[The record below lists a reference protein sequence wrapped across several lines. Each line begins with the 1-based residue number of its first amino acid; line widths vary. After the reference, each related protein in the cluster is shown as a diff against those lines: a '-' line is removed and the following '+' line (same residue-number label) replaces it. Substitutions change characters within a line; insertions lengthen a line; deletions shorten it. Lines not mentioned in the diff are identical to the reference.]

1 MSSNNQSNNEAYIVT
16 NPEVTN
22 AKIAENCDPALSG
35 CNLSLCYNSALPGLI
50 EPNQNSGAQSSDGV
64 ISDIRDSQKPSGNS
78 ASSMAYSDPNGDVN
92 VKISGPY
99 NIADDYV
106 NKIDF
111 RVFISK
117 ENAREKW
124 AVFKF
129 FGLGKKTYGDDT
141 SVTPTSAVI
150 YSEIDDH
157 DASKVYYF
165 LKIRYKDLLLAR
177 GTYVVRV
184 YQETSVGSGEY
195 EALKVFTLTVVSDP
209 IQGPFVNK
217 TYIDT
222 QNRLIR
228 F

>member
-1 MSSNNQSNNEAYIVT
+1 MSSNNQSNNKEYIIT
-16 NPEVTN
+16 SPEEDGKSKTV
-22 AKIAENCDPALSG
+22 NCDSSTSG
-35 CNLSLCYNSALPGLI
+35 CSLSLCYNSALPGLI
-50 EPNQNSGAQSSDGV
+50 EPNQNSGAASSGGV
-64 ISDIRDSQKPSGNS
+64 ISDISDSQKPSGNS
-78 ASSMAYSDPNGDVN
+78 QASMAYADPNGDVN

-99 NIADDYV
+99 DISDDNV

-124 AVFKF
+124 AIFKF
-129 FGLGKKTYGDDT
+129 FGLGKKGYDDT

-150 YSEIDDH
+150 YSEIDDN
-157 DASKVYYF
+157 DASKVYFF

-177 GTYVVRV
+177 GTYVVRI
-184 YQETSVGSGEY
+184 YQETSIGSGEY
-195 EALKVFTLTVVSDP
+195 EALKSFTLTVVSDP

-222 QNRLIR
+222 QNRLIK